1 MSEPILLFGF
11 ILIAAM
17 AVYFMALN
25 KRRTDIIRASG
36 KEQPPRKKNI
46 VSLRLIG
53 YWPGGEDPDCPE
65 PAWFVDPNWDPAERA
80 LVCTYLK
87 SGTELFQ
94 YCGLS
99 WCRFGCEVKFLGSL
113 ELTDGFYYWPEG
125 LSHYLERHNVKPP
138 QEFIDHVKA
147 RTIQDSAT
155 VNKKLGSTRADILN
169 PWQSAG
175 VDEDGRETFVM
186 LDNPRKKL
194 KLDKRWWKAQK
205 GHSADTTVEP

>member
-1 MSEPILLFGF
+1 MSEPILLLGF

-17 AVYFMALN
+17 AVYVMALS

-36 KEQPPRKKNI
+36 KEQPPKENDV

-53 YWPGGEDPDCPE
+53 YWPGGEDPGCPE
-65 PAWFVDPNWDPAERA
+65 PAWFVDSKWDPAERA

-99 WCRFGCEVKFLGSL
+99 WCRFGCESFLGSK

-125 LSHYLERHNVKPP
+125 LLHYLEWHNVKLP

-147 RTIQDSAT
+147 RTIQSSAA
-155 VNKKLGSTRADILN
+155 VNKKLGSPRTDIAN

-175 VDEDGRETFVM
+175 VDEEGRETFVM
-186 LDNPRKKL
+186 LDSPRKKL

-205 GHSADTTVEP
+205 GHSADTAVKP